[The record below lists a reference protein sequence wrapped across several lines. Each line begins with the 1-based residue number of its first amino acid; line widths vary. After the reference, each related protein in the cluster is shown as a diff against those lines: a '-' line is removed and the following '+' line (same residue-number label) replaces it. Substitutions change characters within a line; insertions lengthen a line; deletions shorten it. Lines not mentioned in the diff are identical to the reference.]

1 MMPTPTAAVWDSRM
15 ERDRKLT
22 TTIALAGKGGTGK
35 TTLAAFLIRY
45 LTEEQNGAI
54 LAIDADPAS
63 NLDLVLGV
71 DVEQTVG
78 DIREEMIDLVQS
90 SGALAG
96 SMPGGMSK
104 HEYLDYQIQMS
115 LEEGDRVDLLA
126 MGRPEG
132 PGCYCAANQML
143 RVILDRIEKQYDY
156 VVIDNEAGMEH
167 LSRRTTR
174 NVDVLLL
181 VTDPTQR
188 GLIAAQHMR
197 DMVPELEI
205 GVGHVY
211 LVVNR
216 LRDMGTG
223 GQEDADRRRSDGTR
237 GQGDKGMEGSSDQL
251 YPKENAGELPT
262 PLAEAIARSGL
273 ELVGAVPEDPAMAE
287 FEFTGRPL
295 VELPAETAV
304 YQAVSVIARK
314 ILAAGKCS

>member
-1 MMPTPTAAVWDSRM
+1 M
-15 ERDRKLT
+15 T

-35 TTLAAFLIRY
+35 TTIAAFLVRY
-45 LTEEQNGAI
+45 LLEETDGSI

-63 NLDLVLGV
+63 NLPLVLGM
-71 DVEQTVG
+71 DAEDTVG
-78 DIREEMIDLVQS
+78 DIREDMLRKVKT

-104 HEYLDYQIQMS
+104 QDYLDYQIQMA
-115 LEEGDRVDLLA
+115 LTEGDRVDLLV

-143 RVILDRIEKQYDY
+143 RVIVDRLQKQYDY

-174 NVDVLLL
+174 DVDVLLL
-181 VTDPTQR
+181 ITDPTQR
-188 GLIAAQHMR
+188 GLLTARQMA
-197 DMVPELEI
+197 DMVPGLEI

-216 LRDMGTG
+216 LRPK
-223 GQEDADRRRSDGTR
+223 DGR
-237 GQGDKGMEGSSDQL
+237 L
-251 YPKENAGELPT
+251 ELPT
-262 PLAEAIARSGL
+262 PLARAVEETGL
-273 ELVGAVPEDPAMAE
+273 NLLQIVPEDPELPE

-295 VELPAETAV
+295 VEMPAQSVAF
-304 YQAVSVIARK
+304 QAVRTIAERVTGV
-314 ILAAGKCS
+314 A

>member
-1 MMPTPTAAVWDSRM
+1 M
-15 ERDRKLT
+15 T

-35 TTLAAFLIRY
+35 TTVAALLIRY
-45 LTEEQNGAI
+45 LVEEHSGAI

-63 NLDLVLGV
+63 NLNFVLGM
-71 DVEQTVG
+71 ELYQTIG
-78 DIREEMIDLVQS
+78 EIREDMLDQVQT

-104 HEYLDYQIQMS
+104 QDYLDYQVQMS
-115 LEEGDRVDLLA
+115 LVEGERVDLLA

-143 RVILDRIEKQYDY
+143 RVILDRLEKQYDY

-174 NVDVLLL
+174 DVDVLLL

-188 GLIAAQHMR
+188 GLITAKRMQ
-197 DMVPELEI
+197 DMVPELDI

-211 LVVNR
+211 LILNR
-216 LRDMGTG
+216 LRAAG
-223 GQEDADRRRSDGTR
+223 RRDDLAVPR
-237 GQGDKGMEGSSDQL
+237 
-251 YPKENAGELPT
+251 
-262 PLAEAIARSGL
+262 PLAQAIDEADLDLIGTL
-273 ELVGAVPEDPAMAE
+273 PEESAMSE

-295 VELPAETAV
+295 VELPGDTSL
-304 YQAVSVIARK
+304 YQAVREIADD
-314 ILAAGKCS
+314 ILPNGRR